1 MKFTKSDFLIF
12 ICYIVCFTDRKGLAS
27 FETLVFLSSRIR
39 VARFRSYCIR
49 DTDPHVTQL
58 LKLVHEFHLSN
69 ITVDIESYYNFF
81 FFLHCKYI
89 CLVLIDF
96 ERLPIRT
103 LSIRGVPKPVP
114 DCISYLSFIA
124 ILDSGPFVSYLRSA
138 FHDEIPA
145 LHCWNATSLLVR
157 TSTSNPPVTVFV
169 VRKYIQILNSNLNLF
184 SKSCHSPYT

>member
-1 MKFTKSDFLIF
+1 MKFTKSDFLVF

-103 LSIRGVPKPVP
+103 LSILGVPKPVS
-114 DCISYLSFIA
+114 DCISYSSFIA
-124 ILDSGPFVSYLRSA
+124 APDSGHFVSYLRSA
-138 FHDEIPA
+138 FRDEITAPR
-145 LHCWNATSLLVR
+145 C
-157 TSTSNPPVTVFV
+157 
-169 VRKYIQILNSNLNLF
+169 
-184 SKSCHSPYT
+184 